1 MTNEIEQRSWFTGES
16 TPLHLIKI
24 STLRDVQIKLK
35 EAQLEGFVIPE
46 LVFEIIK
53 NLEES
58 YNQK

>member
-1 MTNEIEQRSWFTGES
+1 MNEEIE
-16 TPLHLIKI
+16 HLIKI
-24 STLRDVQIKLK
+24 STLRDVQVKLK

-46 LVFEIIK
+46 NVFEIIK